1 MKIQVEADLLQQI
14 RAHAE
19 SGYPMEVCGFLLGT
33 LDPESDKAYVAGR
46 RPAANERVDAA
57 RRRYLID
64 PAEYQLAEREA
75 ANAGRQIVGVYH
87 SHPDV
92 SAQPSTFD
100 LNHAWPNQV
109 YIIVSVNRGATSD
122 LRGWILAHDRQSFN
136 QVEISDHDA
145 NRSPARAEGA
155 TCLRC

>member
-1 MKIQVEADLLQQI
+1 MKVQIESDLLQQI

-33 LDPESDKAYVAGR
+33 LDSERHKACVERR
-46 RPAANERVDAA
+46 RPAANERADAA
-57 RRRYLID
+57 HRRYLID
-64 PAEYQLAEREA
+64 PAEYRVAEREA
-75 ANAGRQIVGVYH
+75 ANAGGQIVGVYH

-100 LNHAWPNQV
+100 LNHAWPNQI
-109 YIIVSVNRGATSD
+109 YIIVSVNHGAASD
-122 LRGWILAHDRQSFN
+122 LKGWVLAHDRQSFN
-136 QVEISDHDA
+136 QLEISDHNA
-145 NRSPARAEGA
+145 KRSPARVEGA

>member
-1 MKIQVEADLLQQI
+1 MKIQVESDLLQQI

-19 SGYPMEVCGFLLGT
+19 SGYPMEVCGFLLQ
-33 LDPESDKAYVAGR
+33 EVATRTGGRFVEGR

-57 RRRYLID
+57 RRRYSID
-64 PAEYQLAEREA
+64 PAEYRLAEREA

-100 LNHAWPNQV
+100 LNHAWPNQI
-109 YIIVSVNRGATSD
+109 YIIVSVHHGAASD
-122 LRGWILAHDRQSFN
+122 LKGWILAPDRQSFN
-136 QVEISDHDA
+136 RVEISDHDA
-145 NRSPARAEGA
+145 NRSTARVEGV
-155 TCLRC
+155 TCLKC